1 MFGKINSI
9 LKGVLN
15 SGNFGSKISKFNQSC
30 WRLND
35 LISQVSK
42 AEAESHELI
51 KTLSKQA
58 LEATLAKKLLSTPI
72 TELGRFGARVQ
83 PLLNYGIL
91 TFNDLIG
98 YNASKLQRI
107 NGIGPST
114 ANGIINSVSE
124 LKAQILAT
132 TSLRLDPDKLL
143 PEEVKLIEEVA
154 RYEKIKISL
163 RDVITQINEKKQ
175 KLEPSVEWI
184 RSQSSDKS
192 VNFNAEK
199 QKQILDYVSSVVPF
213 VESAISFSN
222 TEYNQVVGLPRS
234 GPDNPI
240 NRFKTNSAWFFSL
253 LDSVAPIKRI
263 RKYPTSVNTPQET
276 GSTDR
281 DARHPSAGNVPPVS
295 RGQSY
300 GNTSTY
306 RPVNKTNTSRQTYTR
321 PGADYVPYEGVISD
335 DGIHGELPLEIAKLA
350 ESVVLDLSLLKA
362 NLRRYQQFGAQYI
375 IAQKK
380 TLLGDDMGLGKTMQV
395 LAAMCHLSA
404 NGKTH
409 FMVVVPKSVLV
420 NWEREV
426 AKHTKLKSY
435 ILHGLDM
442 HRNLDRWKES
452 GGVALAT
459 YESSSKIAPYVSK
472 IDLIA
477 IDEAHIIK
485 NPKAKKT
492 MTAKRLC
499 YITEFI
505 VLMSGTALENRI
517 SELYHLVLIANPDLR
532 ETAAYLVGSYKP
544 QPIEVRRRLA
554 PVYLRRTQSDV
565 LVELPDLTKMDEV
578 VTLTP
583 DEINPNL
590 ANANDYM
597 NRRLALTIGQGDLI
611 SSKYERLR
619 ELLETYQE
627 EGRKVVIFSFF
638 TKVVEDVSVIA
649 GRCPIIDGSKSS
661 HERMR
666 IIDDLGS
673 KEGYAVV
680 ALQITA
686 GGLGLNIQA
695 AQVVIL
701 MEPQLKPSTES
712 QAIARVY
719 RMGQSRNVMVHRL
732 IAEDSIDEDMVRLIA
747 RKQQIFDDYAHH
759 SSVKENSEMSMDSS
773 TVEKSIK
780 EETLRLDEERRQ
792 KRASS
797 AN

>member
-1 MFGKINSI
+1 MFGKINNI

-15 SGNFGSKISKFNQSC
+15 SGNFGSEINKFNQSC
-30 WRLND
+30 SRLND
-35 LISQVSK
+35 LVSEISK
-42 AEAESHELI
+42 AEAESRERI
-51 KTLSKQA
+51 KILSKEA
-58 LEATLAKKLLSTPI
+58 LDSTTIRRLASTPI
-72 TELGRFGARVQ
+72 TELGRFGVRIQ
-83 PLLNYGIL
+83 PLINSHFVTLK
-91 TFNDLIG
+91 DLHG
-98 YNASKLQRI
+98 YNVKSLQSI

-114 ANGIINSVSE
+114 AAGIEKAFNE
-124 LKAQILAT
+124 LKAQIIST
-132 TSLRLDPDKLL
+132 TQLRLDPDKLSS
-143 PEEVKLIEEVA
+143 EEVKLVEEVA
-154 RYEKIKISL
+154 RYEKIKQNLS
-163 RDVITQINEKKQ
+163 DVIIQINEKKQ
-175 KLEPSVEWI
+175 KLEPSIDWI
-184 RSQSSDKS
+184 RTHSADKS

-199 QKQILDYVSSVVPF
+199 QKQILDYVSSVAPF
-213 VESAISFSN
+213 VESAITFSN
-222 TEYNQVVGLPRS
+222 REYNQVIDLPRA

-240 NRFKTNSAWFFSL
+240 NRFRSNSAWFFSL
-253 LDSVAPIKRI
+253 LDTVAPIKRTKTNSAPVN
-263 RKYPTSVNTPQET
+263 RPTET

-281 DARHPSAGNVPPVS
+281 DARGPSTGNVPPVS
-295 RGQSY
+295 RGPSY

-306 RPVNKTNTSRQTYTR
+306 RPSNKTNTPRQTYTR
-321 PGADYVPYEGVISD
+321 PGADYAPYDGVISD

-409 FMVVVPKSVLV
+409 FMVVVPKSVLI

-426 AKHTKLKSY
+426 AKHTKLRSY
-435 ILHGLDM
+435 ILHGIDM

-492 MTAKRLC
+492 MTAKKLC
-499 YITEFI
+499 YNTEFI

-517 SELYHLVLIANPDLR
+517 SELYHLVLIANSSMK

-583 DEINPNL
+583 DEINPLL